1 MSNQRFPEPARLK
14 DFKRSGLFLFFL
26 ALLTIVSLLLI
37 VQIQHEIRHLESRYY
52 QTMQQTL
59 VAKED
64 WGRLKLE
71 QEHLTS
77 PAMVEKVA
85 KEQLNMTLDKSRYE
99 YVYLTANEVKADS
112 VEADMSQNLSTDLD
126 NASSNAITSET
137 LEADDE
143 N

>member
-1 MSNQRFPEPARLK
+1 MSNQRFPEPVRLK
-14 DFKRSGLFLFFL
+14 DFKRSGLFLFIL

-37 VQIQHEIRHLESRYY
+37 VQVQHEIRHLESRYY

-77 PAMVEKVA
+77 PAMVEKIA

-99 YVYLTANEVKADS
+99 YVYLSANEVNTDS
-112 VEADMSQNLSTDLD
+112 VETDISQNLSSELEND
-126 NASSNAITSET
+126 SSNAITSKT
-137 LEADDE
+137 LEADNE